1 VYVWGAA
8 WRHCDSGNQA
18 YMCRGET
25 SNVCTSLLLI
35 EPSNQRFS

>member
-18 YMCRGET
+18 YMCRGRPRT
-25 SNVCTSLLLI
+25 FALACYL
-35 EPSNQRFS
+35 